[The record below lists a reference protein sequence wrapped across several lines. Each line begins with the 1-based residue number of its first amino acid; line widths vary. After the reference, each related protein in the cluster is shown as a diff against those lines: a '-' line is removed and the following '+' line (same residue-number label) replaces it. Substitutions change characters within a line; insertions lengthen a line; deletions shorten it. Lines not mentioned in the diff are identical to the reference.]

1 MEKIFSDDN
10 AHLLFNFIVGG
21 IFLIVGGVF
30 FIVGVTVHYWWTY
43 TVSFV
48 SYINNKSLYI
58 NTVIMFYIVLIT
70 CNMNVVVL
78 NK

>member
-1 MEKIFSDDN
+1 
-10 AHLLFNFIVGG
+10 GG

-48 SYINNKSLYI
+48 SYIVCNFI
-58 NTVIMFYIVLIT
+58 NCWQWDLLQRPFFFIE
-70 CNMNVVVL
+70 
-78 NK
+78 